1 MCYSWN
7 STSITN
13 HNQKVTKSIIKSS
26 ALFDYNIFLRNGWN
40 YFQKTV
46 LIIQMKAESRAERF
60 SKSQTDSKNIDRSE
74 DRSRAANSF
83 LQGNIFSMHV
93 YSCINQQLPTAKLSR
108 LRCQTDSGEGRQQLT
123 LKFLSLSSAI
133 SLSLSLSLW
142 HKYYLSLF
150 LYLSIHDT
158 PLSLSHIRTIS
169 P

>member
-1 MCYSWN
+1 
-7 STSITN
+7 
-13 HNQKVTKSIIKSS
+13 
-26 ALFDYNIFLRNGWN
+26 
-40 YFQKTV
+40 
-46 LIIQMKAESRAERF
+46 MKAESRAERF

-133 SLSLSLSLW
+133 SLSLSLSLTQ
-142 HKYYLSLF
+142 
-150 LYLSIHDT
+150 I
-158 PLSLSHIRTIS
+158 LSLSLLGPLS
-169 P
+169 S

>member
-1 MCYSWN
+1 
-7 STSITN
+7 
-13 HNQKVTKSIIKSS
+13 
-26 ALFDYNIFLRNGWN
+26 
-40 YFQKTV
+40 
-46 LIIQMKAESRAERF
+46 MKAESRAERF

-133 SLSLSLSLW
+133 SLSLSLSL
-142 HKYYLSLF
+142 SL
-150 LYLSIHDT
+150 
-158 PLSLSHIRTIS
+158 
-169 P
+169 